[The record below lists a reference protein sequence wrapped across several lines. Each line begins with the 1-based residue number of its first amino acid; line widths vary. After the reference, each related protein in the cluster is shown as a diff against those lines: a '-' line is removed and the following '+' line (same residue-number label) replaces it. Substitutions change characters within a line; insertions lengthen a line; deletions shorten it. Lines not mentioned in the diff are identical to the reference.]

1 MFSYQAGYTYQHL
14 PEHSLAHRA
23 DHSYMKQYESHQ
35 QYGGFQ
41 IWDYPAFIHSFE
53 GFSMMSISK
62 SSSYWGTPL
71 FLWKAQAKSV
81 FLSQGD
87 FVGPSCDSIEVRYDC
102 PVINKR
108 LISGFCSYKTRQ
120 CF

>member
-23 DHSYMKQYESHQ
+23 DISYMKQYESHQ

-41 IWDYPAFIHSFE
+41 KWDYPAFIHSFE

-62 SSSYWGTPL
+62 SFSYWGTPMTL
-71 FLWKAQAKSV
+71 ESPSEICVPFPRGSKI
-81 FLSQGD
+81 
-87 FVGPSCDSIEVRYDC
+87 GPSCDSIEVRYDC

-120 CF
+120 FF